1 MIHGEI
7 RWTVRTFR
15 FLLGLSALLLWGL
28 IPKTAAGDS
37 GTENLADTVARIK
50 PSIVGVGT
58 VLKTRRPPNVL
69 MATGFIILEGR
80 HVITNAHAIP
90 EKMDRKKNEMLVVFS
105 GHGRNSRTH
114 PARILE
120 VDEEHDLALLEIDG
134 PPLPAMTLGDDKS
147 VREGELFAFTG
158 FPLGA
163 VLGLYPA
170 TSRGIISAITPVAI
184 PGHHSRRIK
193 TGLYRRLK
201 NPYLVFQ
208 LDAVAYPGNS
218 GSPVYDVSNGE
229 VIGVINMVFVK
240 GTKEHAITNPSGI
253 TYAIPVQY
261 VHKIIEKAKLKRP

>member
-1 MIHGEI
+1 MSD
-7 RWTVRTFR
+7 RFFR
-15 FLLGLSALLLWGL
+15 LTLGMAALLGALFFVFLKPALGD
-28 IPKTAAGDS
+28 AGI
-37 GTENLADTVARIK
+37 NALADTVARIK

-69 MATGFIILEGR
+69 MATGFVVREGN

-90 EKMDRKKNEMLVVFS
+90 EKMDRKKNEILVIFS
-105 GHGRNSRTH
+105 GHGRNSKTH

-120 VDEEHDLALLEIDG
+120 VDQEHDLALLEIG
-134 PPLPAMTLGDDKS
+134 GGPLPAMTLGDDAP
-147 VREGELFAFTG
+147 VREGELYAFTG

-170 TSRGIISAITPVAI
+170 TSRGIISAISPVAI

-193 TGLYRRLK
+193 TGVFKRLK

-218 GSPVYDVSNGE
+218 GSPVYDVNSGM

-240 GTKEHAITNPSGI
+240 GTKEHAITDPSGI
-253 TYAIPVQY
+253 TYAIPVGY
-261 VHKIIEKAKLKRP
+261 VHEMIRKAKLK